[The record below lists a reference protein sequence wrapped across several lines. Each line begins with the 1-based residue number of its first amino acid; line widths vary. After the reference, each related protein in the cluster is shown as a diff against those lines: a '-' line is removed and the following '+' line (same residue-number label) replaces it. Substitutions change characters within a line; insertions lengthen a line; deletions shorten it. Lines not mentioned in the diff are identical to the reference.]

1 MHLTACTAAMWC
13 DMQINDFTTVA
24 TGGNEMNCRNCVLRV
39 ASPVLNGLVS
49 EPAGMQERCQSFAN
63 INEQEQHIMFYPWVS
78 VSHSMRSPQ
87 KHPKDKRQ
95 WTHSVDA
102 ANAACV
108 AQGEVVAELKA

>member
-1 MHLTACTAAMWC
+1 MCFACGVAGSERLG
-13 DMQINDFTTVA
+13 FT
-24 TGGNEMNCRNCVLRV
+24 E
-39 ASPVLNGLVS
+39 
-49 EPAGMQERCQSFAN
+49 MQERCQSFAN
-63 INEQEQHIMFYPWVS
+63 INEQEQHIMFYPWVG
-78 VSHSMRSPQ
+78 VSHSTRSPQ